1 MNLKEYQRAA
11 RTTAIYRE
19 SENATMI
26 YPALGLI
33 GECGEVAE
41 KIKKLIRDDG
51 GEMSPERKDA
61 IKKELGDVMWYCANV
76 CCDTDHDL
84 LMTYKM
90 RCASITHQIRG
101 LTLPRIVL
109 HMNRHASLAAHLL
122 EKWCYKYDQRLEER
136 DRFTEL
142 PNHITHIVTCV
153 EEISIRCGFTI
164 EEVYVTNIEKLFSR
178 LKRGKIKGE
187 GDNR

>member
-1 MNLKEYQRAA
+1 MDLKEYQTAA
-11 RTTAIYRE
+11 RTTAIYLE
-19 SENATMI
+19 SESATMI
-26 YPALGLI
+26 YPALGLV

-41 KIKKLIRDDG
+41 KIKKLIRDDD

-84 LMTYKM
+84 RMIYKM
-90 RCASITHQIRG
+90 RCASITHRIRG
-101 LTLPRIVL
+101 LTLPRMVL
-109 HMNRHASLAAHLL
+109 LMNRHASLAAQLL
-122 EKWCYKYDQRLEER
+122 EKWCYTYNQRLTER

-142 PNHITHIVTCV
+142 PSHMTHIVTCV
-153 EEISIRCGFTI
+153 EEMSIRCGFTI
-164 EEVYVTNIEKLFSR
+164 EEVCAANIDKLFSR
-178 LKRGKIKGE
+178 LKRGKIKGK